1 MRVLLHDS
9 LAVLWDVGRNRCPR
23 RGELPAVPDASN
35 GINRRV
41 LLVPDR
47 GNGSTGLLRG
57 VPLTVYP
64 ARSSDSLSPGKDQ
77 KWDRLLNSREEVL
90 TDRLHCIRFMKKKT
104 ANMEVIAENTL
115 RNSYEKRL
123 KKNIKFDSFLYAF
136 WERGDDELLHVQR
149 RMHPE
154 APESSRKAERLRIKP
169 GDSNIK
175 VMYWFKMNLQQYVKT
190 FFT

>member
-9 LAVLWDVGRNRCPR
+9 LDVLGDVGRSRWQS
-23 RGELPAVPDASN
+23 RGELPDLPDASN

-77 KWDRLLNSREEVL
+77 K
-90 TDRLHCIRFMKKKT
+90 
-104 ANMEVIAENTL
+104 
-115 RNSYEKRL
+115 
-123 KKNIKFDSFLYAF
+123 
-136 WERGDDELLHVQR
+136 
-149 RMHPE
+149 
-154 APESSRKAERLRIKP
+154 
-169 GDSNIK
+169 
-175 VMYWFKMNLQQYVKT
+175 
-190 FFT
+190 